1 MDSKLFRL
9 PTQPN
14 YYASIATAPPFDTA
28 AKAKYSQLPTADSRF
43 PGYAAPMSD
52 GRLVTDYLP
61 ECSKN
66 VPAGRQFGTKE
77 WMTKNAVEIIRI
89 GRERYAQQSGASFA
103 NAETIPPP
111 ASIIECSSSDCSRR
125 ATGKPGGIGT
135 ERITGPLPY
144 LFGTWEPNMAGVA
157 PKTHIPVGRPE
168 GGRNSVRG

>member
-9 PTQPN
+9 PTKPN
-14 YYASIATAPPFDTA
+14 YYASIATSPPFDS
-28 AKAKYSQLPTADSRF
+28 KAKFSQLPTADSRF

-66 VPAGRQFGTKE
+66 VPAGRQFATKE

-103 NAETIPPP
+103 NADTIPPP
-111 ASIIECSSSDCSRR
+111 AFVVECTSSDCSRR
-125 ATGKPGGIGT
+125 PTRKVGGIGT
-135 ERITGPLPY
+135 ERDAGPLPY
-144 LFGTWEPNMAGVA
+144 LFGTWEPNMVGVA
-157 PKTHIPVGRPE
+157 PKAAIPTGRPE
-168 GGRNSVRG
+168 GGRNSLRG